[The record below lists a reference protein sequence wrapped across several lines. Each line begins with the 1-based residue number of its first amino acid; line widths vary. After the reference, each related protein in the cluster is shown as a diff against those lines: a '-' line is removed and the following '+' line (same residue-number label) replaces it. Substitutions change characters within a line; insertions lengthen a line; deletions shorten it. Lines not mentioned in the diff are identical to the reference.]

1 MATKIWIVP
10 QLKEGALPSAA
21 RETIAAGQELAAALA
36 GSAEIVLV
44 GSDLEAA
51 AQAAAGYAVSG
62 VRRLTAPALETYTPG
77 AWVGALAAA
86 ARAESPDVLLLPH
99 SYQTVDFAP
108 RLAQE
113 IDAALVPEAV
123 SFQVQGGELRFHRPV
138 LGGKLV
144 AEVAVRGTGPILV
157 SLQAGAFGADR
168 AQAGEAGVSDLA
180 VDASSIRPDREIV
193 RIEAAAKDQVDLT
206 QAPVIVA
213 VGRGVGGADKLG
225 TVEQLAKALGGELG
239 ASRPVIDSGWLPRD
253 RQIGSSGQTVA
264 PKLYLALGI
273 SGAIQHLVG
282 MKGSQVIVAV
292 NKDRN
297 APIFSVA
304 RYGVVADLHELL
316 PHLLAALDET
326 A

>member
-1 MATKIWIVP
+1 MAPRVWIVP
-10 QLKEGALPSAA
+10 QLKEGALPQGA
-21 RETIAAGQELAAALA
+21 RETIAAGQELAAALG
-36 GSAEIVLV
+36 GSAEIVLL
-44 GSDLEAA
+44 GRDLEAA
-51 AQAAAGYAVSG
+51 GQAAAGYAVAA
-62 VRRLTAPALETYTPG
+62 VRRLEAPALGVYTPG
-77 AWVGALAAA
+77 AWVGALAQAA
-86 ARAESPDVLLLPH
+86 SAERPDFLLFPH

-113 IDAALVPEAV
+113 IGAALVPEAV
-123 SFQVQGGELRFHRPV
+123 SFHIEGGGLRLRRPI

-144 AEVAVRGTGPILV
+144 AEVGVRGDGPVVV

-168 AQAGEAGVSDLA
+168 AQSGGAAVSELSI
-180 VDASSIRPDREIV
+180 DAAALRSDREIV
-193 RIEAAAKDQVDLT
+193 RTEAAAKDQVDLT
-206 QAPVIVA
+206 QAAVIVA

-225 TVEQLAKALGGELG
+225 AVEELAKLLGGELG

-282 MKGSQVIVAV
+282 MKGSQVVVAV

-316 PHLLAALDET
+316 PHLIAALEET
-326 A
+326 S